1 MADGPFGARRGRRCT
16 NGVSSLR
23 TKKSPFLSFL
33 PRILSEFNLL
43 IVLCG
48 TLSRLGYIEGA
59 AMKSGSLI
67 DDDDEPVSGQ
77 RNWSTYL
84 GVTGFLLVLVA
95 LLAGGL
101 IWYNAKKASSF
112 AVTAAQQ
119 LMQETED
126 QITDRIKL
134 LYEPM
139 FAIVG
144 VGSLVPEFT
153 TPAIKEDAEARRLML
168 RGLRIYPQILSL
180 YVGFD
185 SGDFLMVTHL
195 AGAETASL
203 REKLRVPPNTEFA
216 VEIVGGSSAG
226 ERKARWLF
234 LDNDGGEIGS
244 RDPEPTTFD
253 PRRRPWYRPAQQS
266 DVVEH
271 TELYV
276 FTASGTPGFTVSRA
290 FKGSTPGVIGADLA
304 ASGLA
309 DFLREQRITPSSVAF
324 IFNKQA
330 EIIAMPNLPQIVKKG
345 ANGEMISVP
354 PKVSELHDP
363 VIGGLVAAYADHQMV
378 GARTYDVAGRAYI
391 GQVAEVP
398 PRYGRDQL
406 LAIMVPIDE
415 IEQPILDI
423 RNETLLYSIAF
434 LVFAL
439 PLYVTLIVAWIDR
452 RLRTSVSGS
461 SIH

>member
-1 MADGPFGARRGRRCT
+1 
-16 NGVSSLR
+16 
-23 TKKSPFLSFL
+23 
-33 PRILSEFNLL
+33 
-43 IVLCG
+43 
-48 TLSRLGYIEGA
+48 
-59 AMKSGSLI
+59 
-67 DDDDEPVSGQ
+67 
-77 RNWSTYL
+77 
-84 GVTGFLLVLVA
+84 VA
-95 LLAGGL
+95 
-101 IWYNAKKASSF
+101 
-112 AVTAAQQ
+112 
-119 LMQETED
+119 
-126 QITDRIKL
+126 
-134 LYEPM
+134 
-139 FAIVG
+139 
-144 VGSLVPEFT
+144 EFT
-153 TPAIKEDAEARRLML
+153 TPAIKEDAETRRLIL

-185 SGDFLMVTHL
+185 SGDFLMVTHI

-203 REKLRVPPNTEFA
+203 REKLRVPPYTEFA
-216 VEIVGGSSAG
+216 VESVGGSSTG

-234 LDNDGGEIGS
+234 LDNVGGEIGN
-244 RDPEPTTFD
+244 REPEPTTFD
-253 PRRRPWYRPAQQS
+253 PRQRPWYRPAQQS

-276 FTASGTPGFTVSRA
+276 FSSSGTPGFTVSRA

-324 IFNKQA
+324 IFNKQD
-330 EIIAMPNLPQIVKKG
+330 EIIAMPNLGQIVKATP
-345 ANGEMISVP
+345 ANGETTSVP
-354 PKVSELHDP
+354 PKVYELHDP
-363 VIGGLVAAYADHQMV
+363 VIGGLVAAYEDHHMV
-378 GARTYDVAGRAYI
+378 GARTYDVAGRTYI
-391 GQVAEVP
+391 GQVAEIP

-452 RLRTSVSGS
+452 RLRTSVPGARRRY
-461 SIH
+461 

>member
-1 MADGPFGARRGRRCT
+1 
-16 NGVSSLR
+16 
-23 TKKSPFLSFL
+23 
-33 PRILSEFNLL
+33 
-43 IVLCG
+43 
-48 TLSRLGYIEGA
+48 
-59 AMKSGSLI
+59 MKSGSLT
-67 DDDDEPVSGQ
+67 DDDDEPVSRQ

-95 LLAGGL
+95 VLAGGL

-112 AVTAAQQ
+112 AVTAAEQ
-119 LMQETED
+119 LMQQTED
-126 QITDRIKL
+126 QIVDRIKL

-139 FAIVG
+139 FAVVG
-144 VGSLVPEFT
+144 VGSLVPEFS
-153 TPAIKEDAEARRLML
+153 TPAIKDDAEARRLML

-185 SGDFLMVTHL
+185 SGDFLMVTHI

-203 REKLRVPPNTEFA
+203 REKLRTPPNAEFA
-216 VEIVGGSSAG
+216 VEIVAGSSAG
-226 ERKARWLF
+226 EQTARWVF
-234 LDNDGGEIGS
+234 LDKGGSDIGS
-244 RDPEPTTFD
+244 REPEPTTFD
-253 PRRRPWYRPAQQS
+253 PRKRPWYRPAQES

-276 FTASGTPGFTVSRA
+276 FSASGTPGFTVSRG
-290 FKGSTPGVIGADLA
+290 FKGATPGVIGADLA

-309 DFLREQRITPSSVAF
+309 DFLREQRITPNSVAF
-324 IFNKQA
+324 IFNKQD
-330 EIIAMPNLPQIVKKG
+330 EIIAMPNLGQIVKPTPG
-345 ANGEMISVP
+345 NGEATSVP

-363 VIGGLVAAYADHQMV
+363 VIGGLVAAYADHQMI
-378 GARTYDVAGRAYI
+378 GARTYDVAGRTYI

-452 RLRTSVSGS
+452 RLRSSTPGS
-461 SIH
+461 LVH